1 MARSPSYTQ
10 GLTPMFLSG
19 LLQRWQPLQFF
30 HRRRWRPVQLT
41 ALFGVC
47 LAFVVACG
55 GGSPEADTEP
65 DATAA
70 AGGRVTMGTT
80 LSARTLDPA
89 DAYEIFPGILLH
101 NLGDQLYAYE
111 PGTTELIPQLAA
123 ELPTVSDD
131 GLTYTIP
138 LREDVTFHNGTPFNA
153 EAMVFSIQRFMENG
167 GRPAFLLSEKIDT
180 VAATGDYELTL
191 TLQQPFSAFTALLTF
206 WGVTP
211 VPSEEYTIGEG
222 QFIPDNFIGTGP
234 YKLASFTSDAIRL
247 DVNEDYWGEKPANEG
262 IDIQIFTNAA
272 NLYNTFTT
280 GGLDVAYQTL
290 DPDQIAALEAEADT
304 GGWQVIEAGT
314 TVINYMSLNQKIE
327 PLNDVRVRQAIAAM
341 IDRNLVNE
349 RVFKGQAEPLY
360 SLIPTSFDAYE
371 PVMQDAYGDGN
382 FELAR
387 ELLTEAGF
395 SEENPFTFEIWYPS
409 ASTTREVV
417 AGTLKES
424 FETGLPGLVQVEVQT
439 AESATLWGNVDK
451 GIYPSVL
458 ANWYPDYYD
467 VDTFVQ
473 PFLSCNQGSDATLC
487 EEGASQSNGSFY
499 YSEKANELIAAQ
511 RAEQDPAARETIFK
525 DIQTLLMEDVPYIPL
540 WQNKDYVFAQEGVDG
555 VAIQPTQQFLLWQI
569 SKGA

>member
-1 MARSPSYTQ
+1 M
-10 GLTPMFLSG
+10 
-19 LLQRWQPLQFF
+19 PL
-30 HRRRWRPVQLT
+30 RPL
-41 ALFGVC
+41 
-47 LAFVVACG
+47 
-55 GGSPEADTEP
+55 
-65 DATAA
+65 
-70 AGGRVTMGTT
+70 GGRVTMGTT

>member
-65 DATAA
+65 DPTAA